1 MLGGSG
7 DDKLNGDAGND
18 TLEGNTGKDILDGG
32 TGDDRLVGGAGN
44 DIYKVDSI
52 RDKVVE
58 TDKSNSVDTVQSSV
72 NYTLP
77 ELVEHLELL
86 GMSNVKG
93 TGNALNNRITG
104 NAGDNALDGLA
115 GQDTLTGGDGAD
127 TLNGGAGN
135 DSLSGGA
142 GDDIYIVGSS
152 GDRVIEKDDEG
163 EDEIQSS
170 VSFTLADAVE
180 MLTLTGSKAVN
191 GIGNELDNLLN
202 GNALA
207 NQLSGEEGNDTL
219 VGNAGN
225 DTLTGGA
232 GDDQLDGGAGNDTVI
247 YAGNY
252 ADYQFTRDE
261 EGNSWTIQ
269 AIGDDDDGTDSL
281 TAVELVKFADVTKN
295 ANELDI
301 DDGAEHDT
309 PVFISASVNANT
321 LLLNYADKDAL
332 DTVHLPAAGAFQV
345 MTNGVANAVTA
356 VAINANT
363 VALTLAKSVTAE
375 QVVTFTYNDPA
386 VADDV
391 DAIQDE
397 FGNDAVSLAAVA
409 AVNETAPI
417 APTVPTYSITAP
429 ATAAEGAT
437 ANFVVATTNVAN
449 GTALAYTLSGVNAAD
464 VVGGLTGFAVVN
476 GNTATI
482 TVALATDALFG
493 ESDVL
498 SVTLTADSTKT
509 ASVAVTDTTLPVAP
523 TYLITAPTTAS
534 EGATA
539 NFTLATTNVANGTA
553 LAYTLSGVD
562 VADVVG
568 GLTGFAVV
576 NGGAATIPVA
586 LATDALFGETDVLSV
601 TLAADS
607 TKTASVFVTDTTLP
621 PAPTYSITTPAT
633 AAEGATANFTVAT
646 TNVANG
652 TALAY
657 SLGGVD
663 AADVVGGLTGFAVV
677 NGGAATIPV
686 ALATDALFGETDVL
700 SVTLAAD
707 STKTASVFV
716 TDTTLPPAPTYSIT
730 TPATAAEGATANFT
744 VATTNVAN
752 GTALAYSLG
761 GVDAADVVGGLTGFA
776 VVNGGAATI
785 PVALATDAL
794 FGETDVLSV
803 TLAVAPTK
811 TASVAVTDT
820 TLPVPTMPEPLPIPT
835 MPEPLPI
842 PIVPEPLP
850 IPTMPEPLPVPT
862 MPEPLPIPTMPEP
875 LPIPTMPE
883 PLPIPTMPEPLPV
896 PTMPEPLPVPTMP
909 EPLPVPTMPEPLPIP
924 TAPPPPPPMM
934 FAYSLSNSDGV
945 IHLTGL
951 ATAQDSQLFSVES
964 FKSVFGAD
972 SLI

>member
-1 MLGGSG
+1 M
-7 DDKLNGDAGND
+7 
-18 TLEGNTGKDILDGG
+18 
-32 TGDDRLVGGAGN
+32 
-44 DIYKVDSI
+44 
-52 RDKVVE
+52 
-58 TDKSNSVDTVQSSV
+58 
-72 NYTLP
+72 
-77 ELVEHLELL
+77 
-86 GMSNVKG
+86 
-93 TGNALNNRITG
+93 NNRITG

-115 GQDTLTGGDGAD
+115 GQDTLNGGDGAD

-152 GDRVIEKDDEG
+152 GDRVFEKADEG

-252 ADYQFTRDE
+252 AEYQFTRDE
-261 EGNSWTIQ
+261 EGDSWTIQ
-269 AIGDDDDGTDSL
+269 AIDNDEGSDSV
-281 TAVELVKFADVTKN
+281 TAVELIKFADVTKN

-301 DDGAEHDT
+301 EDGAEHDA
-309 PVFISASVNANT
+309 PVFISASVNANM
-321 LLLNYADKDAL
+321 LLLNYVDEDAL

-345 MTNGVANAVTA
+345 TTNGVANAVTA

-375 QVVTFTYNDPA
+375 QVVTFTYNDPT

-391 DAIQDE
+391 NAIQDE
-397 FGNDAVSLAAVA
+397 FGNDAVSLVAVL

-417 APTVPTYSITAP
+417 APTVPVPTYSITAP

-437 ANFVVATTNVAN
+437 ANFTVATTNVAN

-464 VVGGLTGFAVVN
+464 VIGGLTGVAVVN
-476 GNTATI
+476 GNAATI
-482 TVALATDALFG
+482 AVALVNDALFS

-498 SVTLTADSTKT
+498 R
-509 ASVAVTDTTLPVAP
+509 
-523 TYLITAPTTAS
+523 
-534 EGATA
+534 
-539 NFTLATTNVANGTA
+539 
-553 LAYTLSGVD
+553 
-562 VADVVG
+562 
-568 GLTGFAVV
+568 
-576 NGGAATIPVA
+576 
-586 LATDALFGETDVLSV
+586 V

-621 PAPTYSITTPAT
+621 PVPTYSITAPAT

-663 AADVVGGLTGFAVV
+663 AADISGGLLTGFAVV

-686 ALATDALFGETDVL
+686 ALANDALFGESDVL
-700 SVTLAAD
+700 RVTLAAD
-707 STKTASVFV
+707 STKTASVAV
-716 TDTTLPPAPTYSIT
+716 VDTTLPISTFTLTSNAITGTPTQEGNVIT
-730 TPATAAEGATANFT
+730 FTVMPTSVVATPTTMMLNLTAPATPVAVLSSASPADFT
-744 VATTNVAN
+744 PSATTVTFAAGDTAAKTVNVTVVADSWSEGLEAYEVN
-752 GTALAYSLG
+752 LLKVDSSALSSAGKVSGLINDPVPALTLTADKTAVDEGGSVTYTITSTLAAPVGGITVPYTLAGTAFAGTDYSGTATGSIVIAAGSKTGSLTVNTIADHVVDFADTLIVNLG
-761 GVDAADVVGGLTGFA
+761 AFSNGMITSGTVVTTINDTSVMLWPVVVDIKEANYTPFDAATDPFKFVFSAGNYTYNIVNFGNDDQLYFADFLGDKVSVSNVSFRDGFIDLSQTNVFSMFSSSINVVT
-776 VVNGGAATI
+776 V
-785 PVALATDAL
+785 
-794 FGETDVLSV
+794 
-803 TLAVAPTK
+803 
-811 TASVAVTDT
+811 
-820 TLPVPTMPEPLPIPT
+820 
-835 MPEPLPI
+835 
-842 PIVPEPLP
+842 
-850 IPTMPEPLPVPT
+850 
-862 MPEPLPIPTMPEP
+862 
-875 LPIPTMPE
+875 
-883 PLPIPTMPEPLPV
+883 
-896 PTMPEPLPVPTMP
+896 
-909 EPLPVPTMPEPLPIP
+909 
-924 TAPPPPPPMM
+924 
-934 FAYSLSNSDGV
+934 
-945 IHLTGL
+945 HLTGL
-951 ATAQDSQLFSVES
+951 TTAQDSQLFSVES
-964 FKSVFGAD
+964 FNSVFGAE
-972 SLI
+972 SLIWF